1 MQMSR
6 LNKILDNL
14 QEKESLGAIR
24 PLAGAVNSFL
34 FGSGKVTSSA
44 PHIVDSMDT
53 RRYMTMIFLALVPLA
68 LAAIYFYGWRALV
81 MILVSYIFGGLT
93 EVLFAVFRNKKFQA
107 ESFLVTGLLFPL
119 LLPPTLPLWIVAV
132 GSVFGVFFGKEIFG
146 GTGRN
151 IFHPAIVGRVFITI
165 SFPSFMTNIWQQ
177 PLLGGLGGFLSYQ
190 ADVITSATPLISFRA
205 GEAIDYSYY
214 DLLFGGASGS
224 MGETFRI
231 GIILAGIFLIIL
243 KISNWRIPAAYL
255 GSVVLLSG
263 IGHYYLPDQVA
274 PPLFQLLT
282 GGLLFAAFFIATDS
296 VTSPF
301 TRPGKWVF
309 GVLLGLLT
317 VLFRSFSGSVEGV
330 MYSILLMNALTP
342 LIDTVALK
350 VKRQP
355 ERTQPTGKEKV
366 A

>member
-1 MQMSR
+1 MNR
-6 LNKILDNL
+6 LNEILDNL

-24 PLAGAVNSFL
+24 PVVGSVNSFL

-44 PHIVDSMDT
+44 PHIVDAMDT
-53 RRYMTMIFLALVPLA
+53 RRYMTMIFLALLPIA

-93 EVLFAVFRNKKFQA
+93 EVLFAIFRNKKFQA
-107 ESFLVTGLLFPL
+107 EGLLVTGLMFPL

-132 GSVFGVFFGKEIFG
+132 GAVFGAFFGKEIFG

-151 IFHPAIVGRVFITI
+151 IFNPAIVGRVFITI
-165 SFPSFMTNIWQQ
+165 SFPSLMTAMWQQ

-190 ADVITSATPLISFRA
+190 ADAITSATPLISFRA
-205 GEAIDYSYY
+205 GEVIAYSFN
-214 DLLFGGASGS
+214 DLLFGGAPGS

-231 GIILAGIFLIIL
+231 GIILAGLFLMII
-243 KISNWRIPAAYL
+243 KVSNWRIPVTFL
-255 GSVVLLSG
+255 GSVALFSS
-263 IGHYYLPDQVA
+263 IGHFYLPDQVA
-274 PPLFQLLT
+274 SPLFQLLT
-282 GGLLFAAFFIATDS
+282 GGLLFGAFFIATDS

-301 TRPGKWVF
+301 TRPGKWFF
-309 GVLLGLLT
+309 GILLGLLT

-342 LIDTVALK
+342 LIDTIVLK
-350 VKRQP
+350 IKLPPTRVQP
-355 ERTQPTGKEKV
+355 AGKEKV